1 MTDRNLVT
9 SREDGNGINNF
20 EYETQFDYISKETDA
35 LGHFNQYT
43 YNNAGRMTLFRDKR
57 NNSISY
63 NYNDR
68 HFPTTETDQMSA
80 ETLYAYDDEYN
91 LSSMTSPN
99 GNTTT
104 YTRDR
109 AGNVN
114 SITNPRGHKTL
125 LEHDTMGR
133 PIKMTDALSNITKF
147 TYHPG
152 GDLKSVIDANSNT
165 TSYEYNTMGLLSKT
179 THPDDTFRTYDYDD
193 NERLEQVVQE
203 DNSTIDYSY
212 DLLGRTTQSRSSDNT
227 TMLSYDGDSLVT
239 QVTNDDARI
248 DKTYDN
254 LTRLIKEKT
263 TYDNFLHTMDYTY
276 DERGYLKSVIYS
288 NANHPETPGRPTV
301 GTIRYERN
309 ENGQITGISAQ
320 FKGKSFNWQRTLNAR
335 GQPTEDL
342 MTGMQRTTYTYD
354 TGGRLDSLSNLNRNS
369 AIISKFVY
377 GYDKNSNIT
386 SLTRSRGAY
395 GNLRAGSRDLHFT
408 YDNLD
413 RLKTSDLD
421 RESFSYDAVGSFT
434 GSSYTTNSRN
444 QMTSTPLETIT
455 YDTRGNTTRI
465 NNAKENERID
475 LTWMV
480 KGLMESATIHDGG
493 VKVQEVTSFYNGE
506 GRRVKKQV
514 THFTRPELSYTR
526 QYIYHNEDILAELD
540 GNNNLV
546 AFYIHG
552 PGIDTPLAMMRDR
565 NLDGIIKNDEVF
577 VYTRDHQSSV
587 REITDLNGVV
597 VQRYDYTAYGET
609 TVELN
614 GEVGDHLIENP
625 YGYTGRVHDRETGFY
640 FYRAR
645 YYSPSLGRFLSP
657 DPIGFEGGNN
667 FYIYVGNNPI
677 NLTDPF
683 GLYGTNSCS
692 YYRKRCSETGGLYY
706 CTLAPFFCR
715 SAGSEPDPDPTRDDD
730 FEGFIRCTRQCLQDM
745 DAGGRMLL
753 NTTCEGSMNE
763 PPSSSEITADHVFCF
778 FECSTENPF

>member
-1 MTDRNLVT
+1 MTDRDLVT

-68 HFPTTETDQMSA
+68 HFPTSMTDQMSA
-80 ETLYAYDDEYN
+80 QTLYAYDDEYN

-99 GNTTT
+99 GNTTSF
-104 YTRDR
+104 TRDR

-114 SITNPRGHKTL
+114 GITNPRGHKTL
-125 LEHDTMGR
+125 LEHDTMNR
-133 PIKMTDALSNITKF
+133 PIKTTDALSNITKF

-152 GDLKSVIDANSNT
+152 GYPKSVIDANSNT
-165 TSYEYNTMGLLSKT
+165 TSYKYNTMGLLSKT

-212 DLLGRTTQSRSSDNT
+212 DLLGRLTESRSSDDT
-227 TMLSYDGDSLVT
+227 TTLSYDGDSLVT
-239 QVTNDDARI
+239 QVKNDDAQI

-254 LTRLIKEKT
+254 LARLKKEEI
-263 TYDNFLHTMDYTY
+263 TYGNFLHTLDYAY
-276 DERGYLKSVIYS
+276 DVRGYLESVNYS
-288 NANHPETPGRPTV
+288 NDNHPETPGRPTV
-301 GTIRYERN
+301 GNIRYGRN
-309 ENGQITGISAQ
+309 KNGQITSISGQ
-320 FKGKSFNWQRTLNAR
+320 FKDKSFNWERTLNAR

-342 MTGMQRTTYTYD
+342 MTGMLRTTYTYD
-354 TGGRLDSLSNLNRNS
+354 TGGRLDTLSNLNSTS

-377 GYDKNSNIT
+377 SYDGNSNIT
-386 SLTRSRGAY
+386 SITRSRGAY
-395 GNLRAGSRDLHFT
+395 GDLEAGSRSLSFT

-413 RLKTSDLD
+413 RLLTSDLD
-421 RESFSYDAVGSFT
+421 RVSFSYDAVGSFT

-455 YDTRGNTTRI
+455 YDTRGNTTSI
-465 NNAKENERID
+465 SNAKENERID

-526 QYIYHNEDILAELD
+526 QFIYHNEDLLAELD
-540 GNNNLV
+540 GNNNLI

-552 PGIDTPLAMMRDR
+552 PGIDTPLAMMSDR
-565 NLDGIIKNDEVF
+565 NLDEVVRNNEVF
-577 VYTRDHQSSV
+577 VYTRDHQSSI
-587 REITDLNGVV
+587 RELIDLNGVV

-614 GEVGDHLIENP
+614 GEVGDRLIENP

-657 DPIGFEGGNN
+657 DPIGFGGGDFNL
-667 FYIYVGNNPI
+667 YRYVNNNPV
-677 NLTDPF
+677 N
-683 GLYGTNSCS
+683 YV
-692 YYRKRCSETGGLYY
+692 
-706 CTLAPFFCR
+706 
-715 SAGSEPDPDPTRDDD
+715 DPTGKIVGKVIKKLLTKARDKVKEIFRDELRDSGLEYLFDVDLSFFDYLDPSTLVEDVGEGSDVVPRPPGPGRGVLKRQDPLGKIFGRDDSVKVPC
-730 FEGFIRCTRQCLQDM
+730 RR
-745 DAGGRMLL
+745 
-753 NTTCEGSMNE
+753 
-763 PPSSSEITADHVFCF
+763 
-778 FECSTENPF
+778 

>member
-1 MTDRNLVT
+1 M
-9 SREDGNGINNF
+9 
-20 EYETQFDYISKETDA
+20 
-35 LGHFNQYT
+35 
-43 YNNAGRMTLFRDKR
+43 
-57 NNSISY
+57 
-63 NYNDR
+63 
-68 HFPTTETDQMSA
+68 
-80 ETLYAYDDEYN
+80 
-91 LSSMTSPN
+91 
-99 GNTTT
+99 
-104 YTRDR
+104 
-109 AGNVN
+109 
-114 SITNPRGHKTL
+114 
-125 LEHDTMGR
+125 
-133 PIKMTDALSNITKF
+133 
-147 TYHPG
+147 
-152 GDLKSVIDANSNT
+152 
-165 TSYEYNTMGLLSKT
+165 
-179 THPDDTFRTYDYDD
+179 
-193 NERLEQVVQE
+193 QE

-227 TMLSYDGDSLVT
+227 TMFSYDADSLVT
-239 QVTNDDARI
+239 QVTNDDAQI

-254 LTRLIKEKT
+254 LSRLIKEKT

-354 TGGRLDSLSNLNRNS
+354 TGGRLDSLSNLNRHS

-377 GYDKNSNIT
+377 GYDGNSNIT

-395 GNLRAGSRDLHFT
+395 GNLRAGSRNLSFT

-455 YDTRGNTTRI
+455 YDTRGNTTSI

-514 THFTRPELSYTR
+514 IHFTRPKLSYTR

-565 NLDGIIKNDEVF
+565 NLDGIIKNNEVF

-587 REITDLNGVV
+587 RELTDLNGVV

-614 GEVGDHLIENP
+614 GEVGDRLIENP
-625 YGYTGRVHDRETGFY
+625 YGYTGRVLDRETGCY
-640 FYRAR
+640 YYRAR
-645 YYSPSLGRFLSP
+645 WYCPSLRQFLSP
-657 DPIGFEGGNN
+657 DPIGFAGGDTNL
-667 FYIYVGNNPI
+667 YSYTRNNPI
-677 NLTDPF
+677 NSVVDP
-683 GLYGTNSCS
+683 
-692 YYRKRCSETGGLYY
+692 YR
-706 CTLAPFFCR
+706 
-715 SAGSEPDPDPTRDDD
+715 
-730 FEGFIRCTRQCLQDM
+730 
-745 DAGGRMLL
+745 
-753 NTTCEGSMNE
+753 
-763 PPSSSEITADHVFCF
+763 TA
-778 FECSTENPF
+778 